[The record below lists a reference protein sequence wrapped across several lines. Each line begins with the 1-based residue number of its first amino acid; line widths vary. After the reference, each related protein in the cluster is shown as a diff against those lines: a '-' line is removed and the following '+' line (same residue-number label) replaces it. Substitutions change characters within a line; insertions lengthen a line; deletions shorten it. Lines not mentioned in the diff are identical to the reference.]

1 MSLIQSIE
9 NQGNFLFKYRGQFPV
24 ILFLLSIPFIY
35 LTDYRYIDD
44 TLTSILISIS
54 IVLCLI
60 GFLVRFYTIA
70 TSAKDTSGRNTQQQV
85 ANSLNTKGIYSIMRH
100 PLYFGNFLI
109 WLGIAIS
116 TFNFYFIIF
125 MSLIFWIYYERIMLV
140 EEKFLESKFKN
151 NFNFWSNKVPAF
163 FPSFVNFESADISFS
178 YLTILRREYSS
189 VLSAVIGFVFIELV
203 KNYVDKNDFFI
214 SVYSIVVLIVTLII
228 VLILRYLKHNTTI
241 LNEDDR
247 S

>member
-35 LTDYRYIDD
+35 LTDYRSIDN

-100 PLYFGNFLI
+100 PLYFGNF
-109 WLGIAIS
+109 
-116 TFNFYFIIF
+116 FNQI
-125 MSLIFWIYYERIMLV
+125 
-140 EEKFLESKFKN
+140 
-151 NFNFWSNKVPAF
+151 
-163 FPSFVNFESADISFS
+163 
-178 YLTILRREYSS
+178 
-189 VLSAVIGFVFIELV
+189 
-203 KNYVDKNDFFI
+203 
-214 SVYSIVVLIVTLII
+214 
-228 VLILRYLKHNTTI
+228 
-241 LNEDDR
+241 
-247 S
+247 

>member
-35 LTDYRYIDD
+35 LTDYRNIDD
-44 TLTSILISIS
+44 TLTSILILIS
-54 IVLCLI
+54 IVICLI

-70 TSAKDTSGRNTQQQV
+70 TSAKDTSGRNTQQQI
-85 ANSLNTKGIYSIMRH
+85 ANSLNTKGIYSIIRH

-116 TFNFYFIIF
+116 TLNFYFVLF
-125 MSLIFWIYYERIMLV
+125 MCLIFWIYYERIMLV
-140 EEKFLESKFKN
+140 EEKFLASKFKN
-151 NFNFWSNKVPAF
+151 DFNAWSNKVPAF
-163 FPSFVNFESADISFS
+163 FPSIANFEVNNISFS

-189 VLSAVIGFVFIELV
+189 VLSAVIGFIFIEFV
-203 KNYVDKNDFFI
+203 KNYVYKHDLFI
-214 SVYSIVVLIVTLII
+214 SAYSIIILIFTLIM
-228 VLILRYLKHNTTI
+228 VLILRYMKHNTKI

>member
-35 LTDYRYIDD
+35 LTDYRKIDS
-44 TLTSILISIS
+44 TLVSVLILIS
-54 IVLCLI
+54 IVLCFV

-70 TSAKDTSGRNTQQQV
+70 TSAKDTSGRNTKQQV
-85 ANSLNTKGIYSIMRH
+85 ANSLNTKGIYSIIRH

-116 TFNFYFIIF
+116 TLNFYFVIF

-140 EEKFLESKFKN
+140 EEKFLASKFKN
-151 NFNFWSNKVPAF
+151 DFSTWSAKVRF
-163 FPSFVNFESADISFS
+163 FPSFVNFEASHISFS

-189 VLSAVIGFVFIELV
+189 VLSAVIGFIFIELV
-203 KNYVDKNDFFI
+203 KNYVDKHDFFI
-214 SVYSIVVLIVTLII
+214 SLYSIVVLVITLII
-228 VLILRYLKHNTTI
+228 VLILRYVKHNTKI

>member
-35 LTDYRYIDD
+35 LTDYRNIDD
-44 TLTSILISIS
+44 TLTSILILIS
-54 IVLCLI
+54 ILLCLI

-116 TFNFYFIIF
+116 TLNFYFVIF

-140 EEKFLESKFKN
+140 EEKFLVSKFKK
-151 NFNFWSNKVPAF
+151 NFNSWSNKVPAF
-163 FPSFVNFESADISFS
+163 FPSFVNFESTDISFS

-189 VLSAVIGFVFIELV
+189 VLSAVIGFIFIELV
-203 KNYVDKNDFFI
+203 KNYVDKHDLFI
-214 SVYSIVVLIVTLII
+214 SVYSIVILIVTLII
-228 VLILRYLKHNTTI
+228 VLILRYLKHNTKI

>member
-35 LTDYRYIDD
+35 LTDYRNIDD

-116 TFNFYFIIF
+116 TLNFYFVIF

-189 VLSAVIGFVFIELV
+189 VLSALIGYLFIDIIRNYFVSSTIYLSPKLFVIGSILLFI
-203 KNYVDKNDFFI
+203 I
-214 SVYSIVVLIVTLII
+214 
-228 VLILRYLKHNTTI
+228 LILRSLKHYTNF
-241 LNEDDR
+241 LNEHDR